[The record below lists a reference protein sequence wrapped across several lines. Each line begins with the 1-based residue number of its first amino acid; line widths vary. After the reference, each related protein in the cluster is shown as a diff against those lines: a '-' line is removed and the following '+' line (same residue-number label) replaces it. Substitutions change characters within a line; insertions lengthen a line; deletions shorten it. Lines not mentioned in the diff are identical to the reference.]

1 MALVRILAALSLAA
15 TVPGLA
21 PAEALAQ
28 QAPAASASFDL
39 VAEGA
44 APTIFVSAGDA
55 PVVGIAARAFA
66 GDVERV
72 SGVKPQVSEA
82 APSGR
87 LAILAGTIGGS
98 PVIERLIADKRI
110 AVDKVAGQSEAYTIA
125 LVDKP
130 VPGVDRALVVIGA
143 DRRGTAYGIFRL
155 SEQIGVSPWVW
166 WANVTPA
173 RRSSVRLNA
182 GTVVQGSPSVR
193 YRGLF
198 INDEDWSIRPWATRI
213 DPTGDMGPTTYAHVF
228 ELLLRLRANFLWPA
242 MHKVSSAFNQVAG
255 NAEMADRYAIVMG
268 ASHAEPMLR
277 DNVAEW
283 NFEQR
288 GEFNY
293 AKNGR
298 NILDYWRD
306 RVKANHQYENVYT
319 VGMRGIHDSPAEM
332 NKGFDGVR
340 LLEKV
345 VSDQRGLLSEVGQ
358 DPTKVPQIF
367 VPYKEVLD
375 IYRKGMKV
383 PDDVTLAWVDD
394 NYGYIRQ
401 LSTRAEQQRP
411 GGGGVYYHISYW
423 GVPNDYLWLDTTPPA
438 LIGEEMGKAY
448 ATNSRRL
455 WVLNVGDIKPGE
467 KGLNYFLDLA
477 YDYDGTAKL
486 GQQGW
491 LKRWATGNF
500 GPEQADAI
508 AALLGDFYRLN
519 YDRKPEHMGWNDAET
534 APRPTEFSPVAYGD
548 EAGRRTAEFR
558 DLDKRAEAIAA
569 KLPAEKRDGFY
580 HLVLYPVRG
589 SAMMNVKMLNA
600 DRSFLYAH
608 QGRAS
613 ANLHADAAVDA
624 YKRIKQATEAYNAVG
639 GGQWSHFM
647 SDEPRMQAVFNMPPL
662 GRVTPSATPGLG
674 VAVEGSIDAWAE
686 HPARA
691 ADAADASLR
700 VQRWR
705 TASAPADR
713 LPVFERATD
722 ARHFIDAFNTG
733 TGTLDVSATASAPWI
748 RIEREDQPGGDQR
761 LWVSIDWR
769 KLKAGETASGSVT
782 ISAAGASRSIAVS
795 ARNVAAPRGM
805 LVEDNGIIAFS
816 ARRYAKLQ
824 PVGGLGWQ
832 AVPGLGRSGQAL
844 QSSVALASAA
854 DPAGAPYAEYRFRV
868 THAGDA
874 KLRATLMPSF
884 ALNAENKLRYAVSI
898 DGGPIQLVDADAK
911 RDWSDGVERNA
922 ITSVTS
928 WPALGAGEHRL
939 RIYALDP
946 GVVLDSLILDLGGLA
961 TAYLAPPETIAK

>member
-1 MALVRILAALSLAA
+1 LALVRILAALSLAA
-15 TVPGLA
+15 TLPGLA

-28 QAPAASASFDL
+28 QAPASAGFDL
-39 VAEGA
+39 VADGN

-82 APSGR
+82 APSGK

-98 PVIERLIADKRI
+98 PMIDKLIADKRI
-110 AVDKVAGQSEAYTIA
+110 TVDKVAGQSEAYTIA
-125 LVDKP
+125 VVDNP
-130 VPGVDRALVVIGA
+130 VPGVARALVVVGA

-166 WANVTPA
+166 WSNVTPTHRDTLRVGGPA
-173 RRSSVRLNA
+173 I
-182 GTVVQGSPSVR
+182 VQGSPSVR

-198 INDEDWSIRPWATRI
+198 INDEDWSIRPWATAI

-242 MHKVSSAFNQVAG
+242 MHKVSSAFNQVPG

-283 NFEQR
+283 DFNQR
-288 GEFNY
+288 GEYNY
-293 AKNGR
+293 YTNADQV
-298 NILDYWRD
+298 LDYWRD

-319 VGMRGIHDSPAEM
+319 VGMRGIHDSGVVSAK
-332 NKGFDGVR
+332 NVDGVK

-345 VSDQRGLLSEVGQ
+345 VRDQRSLFAEVGQ
-358 DPTKVPQIF
+358 DPAKVPQIF

-375 IYRKGMKV
+375 VYRKGMKV
-383 PDDVTLAWVDD
+383 PEDVTLAWVDD

-401 LSTRAEQQRP
+401 LSTKAEQARA

-438 LIGEEMGKAY
+438 LIGEEMGKAWN
-448 ATNSRRL
+448 TNARRL

-467 KGLNYFLDLA
+467 KGLSYFLDLA
-477 YDYDGTAKL
+477 YDHDGTAKL

-508 AALLGDFYRLN
+508 AVLLGDYYRLN

-548 EAGRRTAEFR
+548 EAGKRTAAFR

-569 KLPAEKRDGFY
+569 QLPAEKRDGFY
-580 HLVLYPVRG
+580 HLVQYPVRG
-589 SAMMNVKMLNA
+589 SALMNVKILDA
-600 DRSFLYAH
+600 DRSFLYAY

-613 ANLHADAAVDA
+613 ANLYADAAIDA
-624 YKRIKQATEAYNAVG
+624 FKRTKQATEAYNAAG
-639 GGQWSHFM
+639 GGKWAHFM

-662 GRVTPSATPGLG
+662 GRVVPNAAPGLG
-674 VAVEGSIDAWAE
+674 VAVEGAITAWAARQ
-686 HPARA
+686 ARA
-691 ADAADASLR
+691 VEAADTALRVRKWGKADAAN
-700 VQRWR
+700 
-705 TASAPADR
+705 DR
-713 LPVFERATD
+713 LPQFERATD

-733 TGTLDVSATASAPWI
+733 TGTLDIAATASAPWI
-748 RIEREDQPGGDQR
+748 KIEREAQPGGDQR
-761 LWVSIDWR
+761 LFVSIDWA
-769 KLKAGETASGSVT
+769 KLKAGETATGSIAV
-782 ISAAGASRSIAVS
+782 SAAGASRSIAIT
-795 ARNVAAPRGM
+795 ARNVAAPKGL

-816 ARRYAKLQ
+816 AQRYARLQ

-832 AVPGLGRSGQAL
+832 VMPGLGRSGQAL
-844 QSSVALASAA
+844 QSDVGLPSAA
-854 DPAGAPYAEYRFRV
+854 DPASAPYAEYRIR
-868 THAGDA
+868 TTSAGGA
-874 KLRATLMPSF
+874 KLRTTLMPSF
-884 ALNAENKLRYAVSI
+884 ALNAETKLRYAVSI
-898 DGGPIQLVDADAK
+898 DGGPLQIVDAEAK
-911 RDWSDGVERNA
+911 RDWDDGVQRNG
-922 ITSVTS
+922 ITSLS
-928 WPALGAGEHRL
+928 DWPAMKPGDHRL

-946 GVVLDSLILDLGGLA
+946 GLVLDSLVLDFGGLA
-961 TAYLAPPETIAK
+961 QAYLAPPETIAK